1 MQVRSVHR
9 GKPMTT
15 WTNEKA
21 AGLLPVILRAEDARP
36 AWEQL
41 QERYAHG
48 GGYMPV
54 RGNWSLSVR
63 PSGLWRLGFPGD
75 PPYKEVSRTYLPK
88 SRELLVLFE
97 CSFMV
102 IVECPSASFTWDD
115 EPGPFV
121 VVRVD

>member
-1 MQVRSVHR
+1 
-9 GKPMTT
+9 MTT
-15 WTNEKA
+15 WTDREA
-21 AGLLPVILRAEDARP
+21 AGLLPVVLQSGNSRP
-36 AWEQL
+36 AREQL
-41 QERYAHG
+41 QDRYSHG

-54 RGNWSLSVR
+54 PGNWSLTVGPVGRWS
-63 PSGLWRLGFPGD
+63 LGYPGD
-75 PPYKEVSRTYLPK
+75 PPYREVSRAYLPH

-102 IVECPSASFTWDD
+102 IVESAGNNLAHDD